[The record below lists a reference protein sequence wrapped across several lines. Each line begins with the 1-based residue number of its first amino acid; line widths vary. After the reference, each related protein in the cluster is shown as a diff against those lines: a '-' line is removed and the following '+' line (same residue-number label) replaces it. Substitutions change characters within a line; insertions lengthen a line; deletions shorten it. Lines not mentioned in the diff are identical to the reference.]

1 MTNNKLHVFC
11 LFVLTI
17 CIVINNT
24 ICAKTEEDCIHLIS
38 RNSYRFFKL
47 NDEGLIGIIHPPDI
61 ELLGVLNE
69 NELASEYQK
78 IYDREMTIRAELI
91 RISNVLNY
99 EFPPDKTYAIEIKA
113 RRNIFNSTFRYV
125 LHDRLK
131 DAQMCVNDEGKKCLL
146 VGLIKRTLNYRLIN
160 KQECTDDGNCVVTS
174 HQFLTNLS
182 GLPDR
187 RMLYMEPPAVEI
199 YRDQLDT
206 NGSCYKT
213 LFSGPDGVLIP
224 WTDNTQVESSS
235 SDDE

>member
-69 NELASEYQK
+69 N
-78 IYDREMTIRAELI
+78 D
-91 RISNVLNY
+91 VLNY

>member
-38 RNSYRFFKL
+38 RNK
-47 NDEGLIGIIHPPDI
+47 GLIGIIHPPDI

-69 NELASEYQK
+69 N
-78 IYDREMTIRAELI
+78 D
-91 RISNVLNY
+91 VLNY

>member
-47 NDEGLIGIIHPPDI
+47 NDDQKIDLLEYLLPTFGYEGLIGIIHPPDI

-69 NELASEYQK
+69 N
-78 IYDREMTIRAELI
+78 D
-91 RISNVLNY
+91 VLNY